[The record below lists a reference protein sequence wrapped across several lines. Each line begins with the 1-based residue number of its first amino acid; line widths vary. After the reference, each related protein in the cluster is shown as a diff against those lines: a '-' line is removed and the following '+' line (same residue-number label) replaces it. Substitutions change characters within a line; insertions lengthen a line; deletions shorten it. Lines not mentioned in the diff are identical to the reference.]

1 MRRVPG
7 YASSLRL
14 TNVYDN
20 MWRTL
25 EILTLDPFPSVNQQA
40 GVIVN
45 FLTKKVQINT
55 IKYNVIYM

>member
-45 FLTKKVQINT
+45 FLTKKV
-55 IKYNVIYM
+55 